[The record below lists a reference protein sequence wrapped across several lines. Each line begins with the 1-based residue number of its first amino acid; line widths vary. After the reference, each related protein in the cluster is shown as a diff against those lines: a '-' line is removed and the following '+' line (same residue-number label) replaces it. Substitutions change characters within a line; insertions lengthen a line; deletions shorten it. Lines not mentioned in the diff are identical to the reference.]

1 MSRRVHTN
9 LLMALAMLWCS
20 ALFAQDISVK
30 GRVTTTEDGS
40 GLPSVTIQL
49 KGGASGV
56 YSDLEGMFKIT
67 APSNGVLIINYTGYE
82 SMEVPIEGRTTVD
95 IALTP
100 ALGLLTEVIVTGYGT
115 SLNKK
120 EATGATSNMKGAVIE
135 NLPMQSFDRAMQGR
149 MSGVQISSANGVPG
163 GAVAIRIRGVGSIS
177 GGNEPLFI
185 VDGVQLNTRNDGG
198 TIVNNNPLAF
208 LNPNDIES
216 IDVLKDPA
224 TAAIY
229 GAQAANGVVI
239 ITTKKGKGGRT
250 IVNFNAY
257 YGTTELVNSVDV
269 LNTQDFIAAR
279 IEARRNN
286 APATPIATHRSA
298 TLSELGFAQDLS
310 DEAIGGLPTYD
321 WLGESFQRGQLSNYD
336 ISVQGGNDKTTV
348 YFSGAYTQQDAA
360 LINVDFKRIA
370 SKLNITHKL
379 SSKISFEAGL
389 NASSITQRGPY
400 GDAGGTTAFGAP
412 QYSGPLI
419 LPFNPIYD
427 ERGDFYGLPA
437 SGINIVGD
445 LSQNVVAVANYNKGI
460 GKVKQL
466 VGNAALNISLTKD
479 LTLRGLVGMDF
490 RSLRATEFGDP
501 RLPDNFATQ
510 GDITE
515 VINENINL
523 TTNVTLNYNKTLAQ
537 KHSIGVLVGGE
548 YRDEVNEGANFSATG
563 FPTPDFST
571 AAAAAEPLGIG
582 GFWTGV
588 KRAGIFSNLRYD
600 FDKRYIVSAVFRY
613 DGSSR
618 FGADN
623 RWGFFPA
630 ISAKWNIAKEN
641 FLADSKIVSDLGLR
655 ASYGTTG
662 NDRVGADFLA
672 PNNFAARRLYG
683 LNGVYQGGSGIR
695 PTQVDNPALR
705 WERNVTINLG
715 LDYGFFDGRVRGAVD
730 VFRRVSSD
738 LLLNRSIPQSNGLV
752 SNTATPNNDF
762 ITENIGEVV
771 NEGIEFEITTFN
783 IRRGKIKWETNFN
796 ITTLRNEVTKLFEG
810 ADVLPGD
817 LTVRVGYPLFTNVG
831 VPYAGV
837 NPANGRPMW
846 YDLNGNITYLVR
858 AADQQPLGHANLSTL
873 YGGLT
878 NTFSAFG
885 VELSGLL
892 QFDYGRTAANF
903 QEFRLAD
910 NGAVLRNSLQ
920 NYWDERWTTP
930 GQITNVPK
938 PANNRTEISGRIA
951 SYQSLTR
958 FYQDASYIRL
968 KQVTLAYNLPGNL
981 LRRMRMNNLRLYIQ
995 SVNPLTWTK
1004 WTGFDPE
1011 FLALLAGVGNQGIV
1025 PTAKTYTFGIQAG
1038 F

>member
-1 MSRRVHTN
+1 MFRQVHTK
-9 LLMALAMLWCS
+9 LLTALAMFWCT
-20 ALFAQDISVK
+20 ALAAQDISVK
-30 GRVTTTEDGS
+30 GRVITTDDGS
-40 GLPSVTIQL
+40 GLPNATIQV
-49 KGGASGV
+49 KGTSTGV
-56 YSDLEGMFKIT
+56 YTDLEGMFKIT
-67 APSNGVLIINYTGYE
+67 APSNGVLIINYTGYNN
-82 SMEVPIEGRTTVD
+82 MEVPIDGRTTID
-95 IALTP
+95 IALEP
-100 ALGLLTEVIVTGYGT
+100 SLSLINEVVVTGYGT

-120 EATGATSNMKGAVIE
+120 EATGATSNLKGTVIE
-135 NLPMQSFDRAMQGR
+135 NLPLQSFDRAMQGR

-163 GAVAIRIRGVGSIS
+163 GAVAVRIRGVGSIS
-177 GGNEPLFI
+177 GGNEPLFV

-198 TIVNNNPLAF
+198 TIVNNNPLAY

-239 ITTKKGKGGRT
+239 ITTKKGKSGRT
-250 IVNFNAY
+250 SVNFNAY
-257 YGTTELVNSVDV
+257 YGSTELVNSVDV

-286 APATPIATHRSA
+286 APATPLATHRSA
-298 TLSELGFAQDLS
+298 TLAELGFAADLT
-310 DEAIGGLPTYD
+310 DEGIAALPTYD
-321 WLGESFQRGQLSNYD
+321 WLGAVYQRGQLSNYD
-336 ISVQGGNDKTTV
+336 ISVQGGNDKTSF

-360 LINVDFKRIA
+360 LINIDFERFA

-379 SSKISFEAGL
+379 SSKVSLEAGI

-400 GDAGGTTAFGAP
+400 GDASGTTAFGAP

-419 LPFNPIYD
+419 LPFNPIFD
-427 ERGDFYGLPA
+427 ERGDYYGLPA

-445 LSQNVVAVANYNKGI
+445 LSQNILAVSEYNKGI

-466 VGNAALNISLTKD
+466 VGSAALNINLTKD
-479 LTLRGLVGMDF
+479 LVLRGLVGMDY
-490 RSLRATEFGDP
+490 RNLRATEFGDP
-501 RLPDNFATQ
+501 RLPDNFATR
-510 GDITE
+510 GDISEFT
-515 VINENINL
+515 NENSNL
-523 TTNVTLNYNKTLAQ
+523 TTNVTLNYNKTLNE
-537 KHSIGVLVGGE
+537 KHSIGVLLGTE
-548 YRDEVNEGANFSATG
+548 YRDEVNEAVSLSATG
-563 FPTPDFST
+563 FPTPDFNT
-571 AAAAAEPLGIG
+571 ANAAAEPLGIG

-588 KRAGIFSNLRYD
+588 KRAGVFSNLRYD

-630 ISAKWNIAKEN
+630 ISAKWNIANEN
-641 FLADSKIVSDLGLR
+641 FLVDSKIISDLGLR
-655 ASYGTTG
+655 VSYGATG
-662 NDRVGADFLA
+662 NDRVGADFTA
-672 PNNFAARRLYG
+672 PSNFAARRLYG
-683 LNGVYQGGSGIR
+683 LNGVYQGNSGIR

-705 WERNVTINLG
+705 WERNVTLNLG

-738 LLLNRSIPQSNGLV
+738 LLLERSIPQSNGLA
-752 SNTATPNNDF
+752 NTNTSPNDF

-771 NEGIEFEITTFN
+771 NEGIEFEITTLN
-783 IRRGKIKWETNFN
+783 LRRGRLKWETNFN
-796 ITTLRNEVTKLFEG
+796 ITALRNEVTKLFEG
-810 ADVLPGD
+810 ADVLPGN
-817 LTVRVGYPLFTNVG
+817 LSVRVGYPLFTNVA

-837 NPANGRPMW
+837 NPANGRPMF

-858 AADQQPLGHANLSTL
+858 AADQRPLGHANLSTL

-878 NTFSAFG
+878 NTFSAYG

-892 QFDYGRTAANF
+892 QFDYGRTAPNF

-920 NYWDERWTTP
+920 QYWDNRWTAP
-930 GQITNVPK
+930 GQITDVPK
-938 PANNRTEISGRIA
+938 PANNRTEITGRVA
-951 SYQSLTR
+951 SYQQIGR
-958 FYQDASYIRL
+958 FYQDASFIRL
-968 KQVTLAYNLPGNL
+968 KQVTLAYNLPGNW
-981 LRRMRMNNLRLYIQ
+981 LRKVRMTNLKLYIQ

-1011 FLALLAGVGNQGIV
+1011 FLSLTTGIGNQGIV